1 MGAAVLLFVALIPS
15 TVSGQAA
22 QAPPFSLPL
31 ETYPAAMRTAL
42 SQAEREARANPGDAA
57 GVGAVGRL
65 LHAWEQWE
73 PAHEAYARAA
83 TLAPGVLDWQYLDAC
98 VLERAARHE
107 EATARLRRAVAIAP
121 DYLPARVKLAEALLN
136 TGQIA
141 ESRTLFEALLGE
153 AASEPAARFGLGR
166 IAAAE
171 GRHTD
176 AVPFFKQ
183 ALALFP
189 EWGAAHYALAL
200 SLRALGRRDE
210 AQQAMERHEQYGAR
224 WPAID
229 DRILASVSSLRDDAT
244 SDLRRAEALA
254 EAGNLAGAI
263 AANEAALA
271 RDPSLGVAHERLVTQ
286 YGRVGNWE
294 QAEAHYREALR
305 IGFNLADVYYD
316 HGVLLMM
323 QGKWD
328 LAAEAF
334 RKACDV
340 NPLHAQA
347 HNNLGQ
353 ILERTAQ
360 FDAALEEY
368 RQAINSKPTFRLAR
382 FNAARSLIA
391 LGRPAEAVAELARI
405 TEPRDAEAPRYL
417 FALAV
422 AHIRAGN
429 RQEGLKWAVEARAL
443 AAAYGQTELATAIEK
458 ELERLK

>member
-1 MGAAVLLFVALIPS
+1 
-15 TVSGQAA
+15 
-22 QAPPFSLPL
+22 
-31 ETYPAAMRTAL
+31 
-42 SQAEREARANPGDAA
+42 
-57 GVGAVGRL
+57 
-65 LHAWEQWE
+65 
-73 PAHEAYARAA
+73 
-83 TLAPGVLDWQYLDAC
+83 
-98 VLERAARHE
+98 
-107 EATARLRRAVAIAP
+107 
-121 DYLPARVKLAEALLN
+121 
-136 TGQIA
+136 
-141 ESRTLFEALLGE
+141 
-153 AASEPAARFGLGR
+153 
-166 IAAAE
+166 
-171 GRHTD
+171 
-176 AVPFFKQ
+176 
-183 ALALFP
+183 
-189 EWGAAHYALAL
+189 
-200 SLRALGRRDE
+200 
-210 AQQAMERHEQYGAR
+210 
-224 WPAID
+224 
-229 DRILASVSSLRDDAT
+229 
-244 SDLRRAEALA
+244 
-254 EAGNLAGAI
+254 
-263 AANEAALA
+263 
-271 RDPSLGVAHERLVTQ
+271 VTQ

-305 IGFNLADVYYD
+305 VGFNLADVYYD

-368 RQAINSKPTFRLAR
+368 RQAIDSKPTFRLAR

-443 AAAYGQTELATAIEK
+443 AAAYGQTELAAAIEK